1 MGRNNRTQ
9 PLVKCVSS
17 DGKLERD
24 VLIVYKSNRDDVL
37 ERKKLTGLQLR
48 LSSSDRKTDEFVA
61 NINIDCDLNMPY
73 IRSKISK
80 VENPVGY
87 ELDLAE
93 IDDISTPR
101 IVVEVNE
108 IRALNVSEDLIEA
121 KDISHLICIT
131 LNDQN
136 TARISSLVNETYC
149 VNENDVEDVIR
160 DILLDIAAFHSW
172 DIEETQ
178 FKNLLC
184 RRDISA
190 RKSEYARSRGLKS
203 RYKPDGDF
211 GRYFSFASACYDA
224 DDKFDIQRFNEI
236 WEDFMKSILIES
248 PELAASR
255 KKDTLADQLK
265 YYSKKKNVSIKR
277 LESMFENLQ
286 NGSYILLRTEK
297 EPKKNPRCR
306 RQLMT
311 FFGMSAGWKTGKL
324 KFVKMEEYHDV
335 VRWYPYVSL
344 WKIVKHAA

>member
-1 MGRNNRTQ
+1 MGRNNRIQ
-9 PLVKCVSS
+9 PLAKCMNS

-24 VLIVYKSNRDDVL
+24 VLIVCKSNRDDVL
-37 ERKKLTGLQLR
+37 ERKKMTGLYLR
-48 LSSSDRKTDEFVA
+48 LLSLGLKLDECIA

-80 VENPVGY
+80 VENTVGY
-87 ELDLAE
+87 ELNLAE
-93 IDDISTPR
+93 FDDISTPR

-108 IRALNVSEDLIEA
+108 IEELNVSEDLIEE

-131 LNDQN
+131 LNDQY
-136 TARISSLVNETYC
+136 TAKSSSLVNETYC
-149 VNENDVEDVIR
+149 VDEKDVEDVIR

-172 DIEETQ
+172 DIEETR
-178 FKNLLC
+178 FKNLLY

-190 RKSEYARSRGLKS
+190 KKSEYARRRGLKS

-211 GRYFSFASACYDA
+211 GRYFSFASACYDK
-224 DDKFDIQRFNEI
+224 DNKFDIQRFNEI

-248 PELAASR
+248 PELAVSR
-255 KKDTLADQLK
+255 KKDNLAEQLK

-277 LESMFENLQ
+277 LESMFDNLQ

-311 FFGMSAGWKTGKL
+311 SFGMSTGWKTGKL

-344 WKIVKHAA
+344 FKIVKHAA